1 MDGAACATTA
11 RVSGVAAYPSGT
23 RCPYRCAC
31 TRSHTRCFARAC
43 CRGPSAKTSG
53 RACPCCSHCGTCA
66 QSPANASK
74 GCARA
79 SAHATVE
86 PVTSTST
93 GCAHT

>member
-31 TRSHTRCFARAC
+31 TRPHTRCIARA
-43 CRGPSAKTSG
+43 
-53 RACPCCSHCGTCA
+53 CCSHCGTPT

-79 SAHATVE
+79 SAHATVK

-93 GCAHT
+93 GCAYT